1 MQSSGSAGGAVIH
14 TICCAHVL
22 ESASCVAN
30 DGGECL
36 PAPLVSMIFLCARL
50 LCVREHAQAELR
62 DLRRELQELLT
73 VSLKGG
79 PACTSDV
86 AKAVLADLDDE
97 GDTGGGEERAV
108 RSVQVLFDRAHA
120 RSS

>member
-1 MQSSGSAGGAVIH
+1 MS
-14 TICCAHVL
+14 
-22 ESASCVAN
+22 
-30 DGGECL
+30 
-36 PAPLVSMIFLCARL
+36 
-50 LCVREHAQAELR
+50 EHAQAELR

-108 RSVQVLFDRAHA
+108 RSVQVAFVRSIAHTHIGGA
-120 RSS
+120 SHRGRFGSCTRLWTHDPW

>member
-1 MQSSGSAGGAVIH
+1 MWRQPS
-14 TICCAHVL
+14 
-22 ESASCVAN
+22 SCV
-30 DGGECL
+30 CVCV
-36 PAPLVSMIFLCARL
+36 VS
-50 LCVREHAQAELR
+50 EHAQAELR

-97 GDTGGGEERAV
+97 GDTGDGEERAV
-108 RSVQVLFDRAHA
+108 RSVQVAFVRSLALTLVRHEQCTHRGRAGSYTRMWTHDPW
-120 RSS
+120 